1 MKNTVEKLAGV
12 IMYSEQPQRLA
23 EFYIKLGI
31 PLETATH
38 GKFKEHQEGLFKN
51 VHFAI
56 WKKSDKMNEK
66 NIIPSFL
73 VNDLEQFV
81 RELRENGVNVLHD
94 VIDLGEG
101 KKVVSFHD
109 ADQNVLRAIQIV

>member
-1 MKNTVEKLAGV
+1 MKNTVEKLTGM
-12 IMYSEQPQRLA
+12 ILYSEQPERLA
-23 EFYIKLGI
+23 EFYKKLGI
-31 PLETATH
+31 PLEIATH

-56 WKKSDKMNEK
+56 WKKSDNKNESK
-66 NIIPSFL
+66 IVPSFL
-73 VNDLEQFV
+73 VNNLEQFI

-101 KKVVSFHD
+101 KKVVSFQD
-109 ADQNVLRAIQIV
+109 TDQNILRAIQLS